1 MKKISIAGFMALLIV
16 LVMSGLY
23 YDRSVFRYM
32 NGKPR
37 EDFID
42 NFVSD
47 SVLVGENY
55 INGVSASMNK
65 IYNIFSVVRKI
76 PIIKDL
82 VYNEEEEKEKNWN
95 VIEVY
100 ELDYREFKNR
110 NKTDLDILP
119 PEQFVEVG
127 DELIVR
133 IIPAGY
139 DVLRDMY
146 GGFYRIWIYGE
157 NGYYTDYKCYLN
169 AIYKRDG
176 LFGKMIR
183 KVKTGVYI
191 GVYPLGYILYED
203 INWKY
208 NDKSIIR

>member
-16 LVMSGLY
+16 LAMSGLHF
-23 YDRSVFRYM
+23 DRSVFRYAD
-32 NGKPR
+32 GRPR
-37 EDFID
+37 ADFID

-47 SVLVGENY
+47 SVMVGENY
-55 INGVSASMNK
+55 INGVSVSMNK
-65 IYNIFSVVRKI
+65 IYNIFGIVRKI

-82 VYNEEEEKEKNWN
+82 VYIEEEEEKEKNWEK
-95 VIEVY
+95 IEVY
-100 ELDYREFKNR
+100 ELDYREIKNR

-119 PEQFVEVG
+119 PEEFVEVG

-133 IIPAGY
+133 IIPADY
-139 DVLRDMY
+139 DVLSDIY
-146 GGFYRIWIYGE
+146 GGFYRIWFYGE

-176 LFGKMIR
+176 FLGKVIR

-191 GVYPLGYILYED
+191 GVYPLGYISYDD
-203 INWKY
+203 IDWK
-208 NDKSIIR
+208 K